1 MNDRVTVRLED
12 GVADV
17 RLNRADKMN
26 ALDEAMFV
34 AIIETG
40 ERLAQDKAV
49 RAVVLSGEGR
59 AFCAGLDTVNFT
71 DMAGEQPPSDRL
83 FGTTRT
89 PSGANRAQQMGM
101 IWRDLPMPVI
111 AALHGVAFG
120 GGLQIALGCDIR
132 FATPETRLS
141 VMEIRWGL
149 IPDMSGMALMRN
161 LVRDDV
167 VRELTWTGRQVLGE
181 EAARLGLVTGLSA
194 DPYQFAMALAKDIAA
209 KSPTAI
215 RASKRLLNRVPDSDQ
230 HDILRMETEE
240 QVLLMGSAN
249 QREAFLAHT
258 EKRDP
263 IFSGRGER

>member
-26 ALDEAMFV
+26 ALDEAMFA
-34 AIIETG
+34 AIIDTG
-40 ERLAQDKAV
+40 ERLAQDNSI

-59 AFCAGLDTVNFT
+59 AFCAGLDIGNFT
-71 DMAGEQPPSDRL
+71 DMAGDKPPSDRL
-83 FGTTRT
+83 FGTSRSS
-89 PSGANRAQQMGM
+89 SGAKMGM

-120 GGLQIALGCDIR
+120 GGLQIAMGSDIR
-132 FATPETRLS
+132 FATPDVRLS

-161 LVRDDV
+161 LIRDDV
-167 VRELTWTGRQVLGE
+167 IRELTWTGRQILGE
-181 EAARLGLVTGLSA
+181 EAARLGLVTGLS
-194 DPYQFAMALAKDIAA
+194 DNPHDTAMALAKDIAA

-215 RASKRLLNRVPDSDQ
+215 RASKRLLNRAPDSDQ
-230 HDILRMETEE
+230 HDILQMETEE
-240 QVLLMGSAN
+240 QLILMGSAN
-249 QREAFLAHT
+249 QREALQAHT
-258 EKRDP
+258 EKRNP
-263 IFSGRGER
+263 IFVD